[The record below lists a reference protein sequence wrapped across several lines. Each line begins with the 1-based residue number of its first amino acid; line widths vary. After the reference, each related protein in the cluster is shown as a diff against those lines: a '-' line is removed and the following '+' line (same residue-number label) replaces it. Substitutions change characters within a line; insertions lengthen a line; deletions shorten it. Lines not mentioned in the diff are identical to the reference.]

1 MSTKHTFLLFCLT
14 SSLLLPG
21 CATLAPPEVPDVVA
35 RFYVMRIENPT
46 AGLPSGERL
55 EELRPLLSRRLDG
68 LIRDALEYQA
78 RFIAEHPDVPSP
90 DGGPP
95 EVFKPPFVDGDYFTS
110 LFEGPRGF
118 ELARVSSTKARWEVT
133 VRFWYPPDAEWADR
147 VVVIEDDGRYVID
160 DVIYS
165 GAGPFNPA
173 GRLSV
178 TLQAREGAED

>member
-1 MSTKHTFLLFCLT
+1 
-14 SSLLLPG
+14 
-21 CATLAPPEVPDVVA
+21 
-35 RFYVMRIENPT
+35 
-46 AGLPSGERL
+46 
-55 EELRPLLSRRLDG
+55 LLSRRLDG